1 MSMTVQ
7 FRSSAVHDVAQ
18 LPAFRQRRQ
27 VGGDEVVGAH
37 RPADSR
43 VRCEDEVR
51 GVPERGVRE
60 GVGGRSSIG
69 SAPPLSGDDRP
80 PARNGVVPEAGARPP
95 VLRDSS
101 AATIERPTTTIMERA
116 TGHRPP
122 DAHVM
127 SGREQRR
134 ELSVPGPQAGGTTV
148 LAHRSERYGG

>member
-7 FRSSAVHDVAQ
+7 FRSSAVHGVAR
-18 LPAFRQRRQ
+18 LPAFQQRRP

-37 RPADSR
+37 RPADGR
-43 VRCEDEVR
+43 VRREDEVR
-51 GVPERGVRE
+51 GVAERGVRE
-60 GVGGRSSIG
+60 GVGGQSSIG
-69 SAPPLSGDDRP
+69 SAPPLSGDDGP
-80 PARNGVVPEAGARPP
+80 PARNGVVPEAGARPR